1 MQRNENVTIKEMYRE
16 ERPYEKCEQYGAE
29 NLTDAELLAVL
40 LRTGTK
46 GENSLR
52 LAQKI
57 LHPETDRGG
66 LVNLPQWTVEQL
78 RQVRGIGKVKAIQI
92 RCLAELARRM
102 AKAEALEGL
111 DFSSPNTIARYY
123 MEDMRHRQKE
133 VMKLLLLNTKAKLI
147 GASDISVGTVNA
159 TLVSPRELFLEAL
172 KKNAVS
178 IILLHNHPSG
188 DPTPSQ
194 EDILLTQRVRKA
206 GDLIGIELLDHIII
220 GDNRYISLRGK
231 GFLLR
236 ESGLPFRRADE
247 ILAGEAPRPI
257 CFSWTSTRRPPA
269 KRGPWPGTW
278 TDGCRRCGAPTPMSP
293 PPTGRSCP
301 RAQGLSPTW
310 G

>member
-1 MQRNENVTIKEMYRE
+1 MYRE

-178 IILLHNHPSG
+178 IHSA
-188 DPTPSQ
+188 S
-194 EDILLTQRVRKA
+194 
-206 GDLIGIELLDHIII
+206 
-220 GDNRYISLRGK
+220 
-231 GFLLR
+231 
-236 ESGLPFRRADE
+236 
-247 ILAGEAPRPI
+247 
-257 CFSWTSTRRPPA
+257 
-269 KRGPWPGTW
+269 
-278 TDGCRRCGAPTPMSP
+278 
-293 PPTGRSCP
+293 
-301 RAQGLSPTW
+301 
-310 G
+310 

>member
-1 MQRNENVTIKEMYRE
+1 MQNNENVKIKAMYRE

-111 DFSSPNTIARYY
+111 EKISEANKQKVHIARSKSGIVVKGIND
-123 MEDMRHRQKE
+123 MAVRFSKCCNPVPGDEIVGFVTRGRGMSIHRTDCVNVINLSAAERSRLITAEWEDPGDTEEGGQYLAELKLYADDRRG
-133 VMKLLLLNTKAKLI
+133 LLLDITKVFTEEKIDVKSMNTRTSKKGTATMDMGFIVHGREELNRVIKKLRQI
-147 GASDISVGTVNA
+147 ENVIDIERT
-159 TLVSPRELFLEAL
+159 
-172 KKNAVS
+172 
-178 IILLHNHPSG
+178 
-188 DPTPSQ
+188 
-194 EDILLTQRVRKA
+194 
-206 GDLIGIELLDHIII
+206 
-220 GDNRYISLRGK
+220 
-231 GFLLR
+231 
-236 ESGLPFRRADE
+236 
-247 ILAGEAPRPI
+247 
-257 CFSWTSTRRPPA
+257 
-269 KRGPWPGTW
+269 
-278 TDGCRRCGAPTPMSP
+278 
-293 PPTGRSCP
+293 TG
-301 RAQGLSPTW
+301 
-310 G
+310 

>member
-111 DFSSPNTIARYY
+111 DFFFSEYDRPLLYGRYAASS
-123 MEDMRHRQKE
+123 EE

-178 IILLHNHPSG
+178 IILLHNHQVV
-188 DPTPSQ
+188 TR
-194 EDILLTQRVRKA
+194 LRVRK
-206 GDLIGIELLDHIII
+206 I
-220 GDNRYISLRGK
+220 
-231 GFLLR
+231 F
-236 ESGLPFRRADE
+236 F
-247 ILAGEAPRPI
+247 
-257 CFSWTSTRRPPA
+257 
-269 KRGPWPGTW
+269 
-278 TDGCRRCGAPTPMSP
+278 
-293 PPTGRSCP
+293 
-301 RAQGLSPTW
+301 
-310 G
+310 